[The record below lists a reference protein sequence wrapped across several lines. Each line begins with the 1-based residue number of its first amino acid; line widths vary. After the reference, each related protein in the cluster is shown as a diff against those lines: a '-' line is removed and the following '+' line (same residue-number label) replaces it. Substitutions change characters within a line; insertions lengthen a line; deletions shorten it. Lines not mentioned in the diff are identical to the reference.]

1 MITVTKHFEFES
13 AHCLENHPG
22 KCRNVH
28 GHSYKLEVEVSG
40 EKNDQGMIIDFGD
53 LKSIVNIEIIE
64 KLDHKMLNEVFDF
77 PVTAENMVEWIA
89 QKLEPVLWDH
99 FQVSL
104 ERIRLYETSS
114 SYAEWIGA

>member
-22 KCRNVH
+22 KCKHVH

-64 KLDHKMLNEVFDF
+64 ELDHKMLNEVFDF
-77 PVTAENMVEWIA
+77 PATAENMVEWIA
-89 QKLEPVLWDH
+89 SKLGAVLREQKAVHLK
-99 FQVSL
+99 
-104 ERIRLYETSS
+104 RIRLYETSS